1 MAMPAVLDIVAALRD
16 AAETGGRSDRRIA
29 ATVLEDPDFVTHASI
44 DQVAARAG
52 VSEPTV
58 TRFCRSVGCAGMRD
72 FKVRLAQA
80 LAVSGRYLRPI
91 DLGAGAERHVPA
103 TIAAMA
109 TEAIDRACRSV
120 DHADL
125 ARAAELVAAA
135 GMVRAYG
142 SGGSSSMAATE
153 LESRL
158 FRLGIPTAAC
168 VDGEMQRMTAC
179 VADVSTA
186 IVAFSISGMVRP
198 VIDAVAIA
206 RLYGARTIAFTSPGS
221 PLADAAEIVFPVLVA
236 EGTNVLRPSP
246 ARYALLALVDMLAMT
261 TAERIG
267 ASAVEGMRRIKHH
280 LGLTKSSDPQ
290 LPLGD

>member
-158 FRLGIPTAAC
+158 FRLGIPIAAC

>member
-1 MAMPAVLDIVAALRD
+1 MPAVLDIVAALRD

-91 DLGAGAERHVPA
+91 DLGAGGEHHVPA

-109 TEAIDRACRSV
+109 TEAIDLACRSV

-125 ARAAELVAAA
+125 ARAAELIAAA
-135 GMVRAYG
+135 RMVRAYG

-158 FRLGIPTAAC
+158 FRLGIPVAAC
-168 VDGEMQRMTAC
+168 ADGEMQRMTAC
-179 VADVSTA
+179 VADVSTVV
-186 IVAFSISGMVRP
+186 VAFSISGMVRP

-206 RLYGARTIAFTSPGS
+206 RLYGARTIALTSPGS
-221 PLADAAEIVFPVLVA
+221 PLAEAAEIVFPVLVA

-246 ARYALLALVDMLAMT
+246 ARYALLALVDMLAMA

-280 LGLTKSSDPQ
+280 LGLTKSRDPL